1 MSKIFRRSVIASLLL
16 LVALG
21 LTACGNSNLLIGK
34 WEGKSTVAG
43 MTQTSIIE
51 FTAKEII
58 VRQTQMSIAGR
69 PMNLGGS
76 GETRTPIYYRVEGGK
91 VLVSKDNAQ
100 WETVDMPDKNT
111 IRFDMGFSVMTLK
124 RK

>member
-1 MSKIFRRSVIASLLL
+1 MSKIFRCSVVASLLL
-16 LVALG
+16 FVVLG
-21 LTACGNSNLLIGK
+21 LTACGDSNPLIGK
-34 WEGKSTVAG
+34 WEGKSTIGG

-58 VRQTQMSIAGR
+58 VRQAQMSIEGR

-76 GETRTPIYYRVEGGK
+76 GETRAPIYYRVEGGK
-91 VLVSKDNAQ
+91 VLISKDNAQ
-100 WETVDMPDKNT
+100 WEAVDMPDKNT